1 LQAFARLSLIVKRAN
16 IVSRAAALVACNHFR
31 RIGRAGVLVV
41 FIWRQGNARNWTGK
55 FEDLLTPNTSRSLY
69 FWPGLLVLLGQT
81 KRTPPVGQR
90 RRYFLKDE
98 ILGQALGWPLSS
110 ACSWVVS
117 HNFNQNVLAICAPM
131 AYICSMEIVETTL
144 FTKRVKSI
152 LSEAEYRRL
161 QSTLVRT
168 PETGTIIPGSGGLRK
183 IRWSGSGRGKS
194 GGSRTIYYWARSADT
209 IVMLFIFS
217 KNERVDLSKEQLA
230 ALRALVE
237 REYK

>member
-1 LQAFARLSLIVKRAN
+1 
-16 IVSRAAALVACNHFR
+16 
-31 RIGRAGVLVV
+31 
-41 FIWRQGNARNWTGK
+41 
-55 FEDLLTPNTSRSLY
+55 
-69 FWPGLLVLLGQT
+69 
-81 KRTPPVGQR
+81 
-90 RRYFLKDE
+90 
-98 ILGQALGWPLSS
+98 
-110 ACSWVVS
+110 
-117 HNFNQNVLAICAPM
+117 M
-131 AYICSMEIVETTL
+131 AYIHPMEIVETAV

-152 LSEAEYRRL
+152 ISEAEYRLL
-161 QSTLVRT
+161 QLTLVRA